1 MTRRL
6 PYDEL
11 MRELDRIGADELL
24 RTGLVTGPDIDPED
38 VFTALRTTPSGSGT
52 PGFEATLRALGEARR
67 NRAAH

>member
-1 MTRRL
+1 MTSRL

-11 MRELDRIGADELL
+11 LRELDRIGADELL

-38 VFTALRTTPSGSGT
+38 VWTALRTTPTGSGT

-67 NRAAH
+67 KRAAP